1 MEKEISNKPY
11 SLIIYTVEE
20 LGEGGGWV
28 IVKVF
33 IIYGDRDEVD
43 R

>member
-20 LGEGGGWV
+20 LGEGVGV